1 MAARANVLSRHAPG
15 RAPLRLFNHAPLAR
29 QWHPS
34 SLLRSPAVRLSSTT
48 PDAASEAASKA
59 AAEKTKDVKET
70 AAETTKEAKDTAKE
84 AKKEAEDTAKQA
96 KKGARSAGSRFK
108 RYAYGTTFALLSG
121 VGYLYFTDTRA
132 SAHQYLVPP
141 LIRTIWSDAEDAHH
155 AGIKALQTLYPL
167 GLHPRERG
175 DPDGAGDLRITVFG
189 QSLDNP
195 IGISAGLDKNAWIPD
210 PLFALGPAIVEV
222 GGITPK
228 PQSGN
233 PRPRVFRVTS
243 QDGLINRCGLNS
255 EGADNVAARLRQRVR
270 EFAYQMG
277 FGLGPDAEQAV
288 LDGAAGVPP
297 GSLAAGRLMCVQVA
311 KNKNTPDA
319 DIEAVK
325 DDYVYCVDRL
335 AKYADVI
342 VVNVSSPNTPGL
354 RSLQRVEPLTRIL
367 TGVVAAAQ
375 AADRKSKPR
384 VMVKVSPDEDTK
396 EQMSGICDA
405 VWESGV
411 DGVIVG
417 NTTKS
422 RPAPLPRGYIMP
434 AHEQETLLE
443 TGGYSG
449 PQLFDKT
456 LGMVAKYRKM
466 LDQGPRIAPKEEKP
480 ETKAIAGAST
490 GESPETSIVE
500 KIEAGARDAAS
511 EASSAFS
518 EVKVADPTENVT
530 TSPDDLTDLAPVV
543 QAPTPS
549 AAEEAA
555 GDRSPYSHT
564 PKEIWAT
571 GGVTNGQQALQL
583 LNAGASVAMI
593 YTTMVF
599 NGSGAV
605 TKIKNQMRAAIKKE

>member
-15 RAPLRLFNHAPLAR
+15 RAPLRLFNQAPLAR
-29 QWHPS
+29 QWQPS
-34 SLLRSPAVRLSSTT
+34 SLLRSPNVRLASTT
-48 PDAASEAASKA
+48 PEAASETASKA
-59 AAEKTKDVKET
+59 AAETTKEVKET
-70 AAETTKEAKDTAKE
+70 AKEVKRGT
-84 AKKEAEDTAKQA
+84 
-96 KKGARSAGSRFK
+96 RSAGSRFK

-141 LIRTIWSDAEDAHH
+141 LIRTIWTDAEDAHH
-155 AGIKALQTLYPL
+155 AGLKALQTLYPL

-189 QSLDNP
+189 HSLDNP

-228 PQSGN
+228 PQAGN
-233 PRPRVFRVTS
+233 PLPRVFRVTS
-243 QDGLINRCGLNS
+243 QEGLINRCGLNS
-255 EGADNVAARLRQRVR
+255 EGADSVAARLRQRVR
-270 EFAYQMG
+270 EYAYQIG

-311 KNKNTPDA
+311 KNKNTPDT

-367 TGVVAAAQ
+367 TGVVAAAKS
-375 AADRKSKPR
+375 ADRKTKPA

-434 AHEQETLLE
+434 THEQETLLE

-480 ETKAIAGAST
+480 EAKALAAAAGEA
-490 GESPETSIVE
+490 PETTTAE
-500 KIEAGARDAAS
+500 KIGSGAKEVAS
-511 EASSAFS
+511 QVSSAFS

-530 TSPDDLTDLAPVV
+530 TSPDDLTEMAPVV
-543 QAPTPS
+543 KAPTPS
-549 AAEEAA
+549 AAEEVA
-555 GDRSPYSHT
+555 GDRSPYSHVS
-564 PKEIWAT
+564 KEIWAT
-571 GGVTNGQQALQL
+571 GGVTNGKQALQL
-583 LNAGASVAMI
+583 LNAGASVAMV

-605 TKIKNQMRAAIKKE
+605 TKIKNQMRQEIKKE

>member
-15 RAPLRLFNHAPLAR
+15 RAPLRLFNQAPLTR
-29 QWHPS
+29 QWQPS
-34 SLLRSPAVRLSSTT
+34 SLLRSPTVRLSSTT
-48 PDAASEAASKA
+48 PEAASETASKA
-59 AAEKTKDVKET
+59 AAE
-70 AAETTKEAKDTAKE
+70 TAKE
-84 AKKEAEDTAKQA
+84 V
-96 KKGARSAGSRFK
+96 KKGTRSAGSRFK

-141 LIRTIWSDAEDAHH
+141 LIRTIWSDAEEAHH
-155 AGIKALQTLYPL
+155 VGTKAMKTLYQL

-189 QSLDNP
+189 HSLDNP
-195 IGISAGLDKNAWIPD
+195 IGISAGLDKNADIPD
-210 PLFALGPAIVEV
+210 PLFALGPAVVEV

-228 PQSGN
+228 PQPGN
-233 PRPRVFRVTS
+233 PQPRCFRVVS
-243 QDGLINRCGLNS
+243 QEGLINRYGLNS
-255 EGADNVAARLRQRVR
+255 EGADNIAARLRQRVR

-277 FGLGPDAEQAV
+277 YGLGPDAEQAV

-297 GSLAAGRLMCVQVA
+297 GSLVPGKLMCVQVA
-311 KNKNTPDA
+311 KNKTTPEA
-319 DIEAVK
+319 DIEAIK
-325 DDYVYCVDRL
+325 NDYVYCVDRL

-367 TGVVAAAQ
+367 TGVVNAAK
-375 AADRKSKPR
+375 AADRKTKPA
-384 VMVKVSPDEDTK
+384 VMVKVSPDEDTE

-466 LDQGPRIAPKEEKP
+466 LDQGPRLEPKGDK
-480 ETKAIAGAST
+480 
-490 GESPETSIVE
+490 PETSIVE
-500 KIEAGARDAAS
+500 KIEAAAADVAS
-511 EASSAFS
+511 EASASA

-530 TSPDDLTDLAPVV
+530 TSPDDLTEIAPVV
-543 QAPTPS
+543 KAAAPS
-549 AAEEAA
+549 AAEKVA
-555 GDRSPYSHT
+555 GDRTPYSHK

-571 GGVTNGQQALQL
+571 GGVTNGKQALQL

-593 YTTMVF
+593 YTTMVY
-599 NGSGAV
+599 NGSGTV
-605 TKIKNQMRAAIKKE
+605 TKIKNQMRKEIKKE